1 MSFKIECNYF
11 FSVIYLFLPMM
22 YLIAI
27 LACGMKCDNSINA
40 CLDLQ
45 KWKIM
50 SKLGQ
55 MSCEHDV
62 LIFKWD
68 ILIF

>member
-1 MSFKIECNYF
+1 
-11 FSVIYLFLPMM
+11 MM